1 MIKMRC
7 IIEIKR
13 QKFSHV
19 WIDNFLLQKILGLMD
34 TSY

>member
-13 QKFSHV
+13 QKFCHV
-19 WIDNFLLQKILGLMD
+19 WIDDFLLQKILGLMD